1 MSGFLPRQVIERR
14 AVEHW
19 KREGLSAGFDLDR
32 LIDRL
37 DLGLLWRPIEPVG
50 GRQVAAELIAR
61 ERLVTLN
68 ENLRVLLDGNP
79 GFYRFTLAHELGH
92 WDLHCGS
99 VRDGS
104 GELWADGPRLV
115 CRRLVFGRDL
125 QPAEVL
131 SQAENQREHQANLF
145 ATYLLAPT
153 EIFLA
158 AFRSIGCD
166 GWPATYQLA
175 ETLGLSVHATLISA
189 GRRGA
194 RAPGRCGRPS
204 FGTATPG
211 GAGII
216 GALVRGGVPGA
227 LRFAATHAAGPRAQV
242 AGLSRALSMAN

>member
-1 MSGFLPRQVIERR
+1 MSGFLPCQVIERR

-19 KREGLSAGFDLDR
+19 KREGLSAGFDIDR

-79 GFYRFTLAHELGH
+79 GFYRFTIAHELGH

-104 GELWADGPRLV
+104 GEIWADGPRLV

-125 QPAEVL
+125 PPAEVL
-131 SQAENQREHQANLF
+131 TQAENQREHQANLF

-158 AFRSIGCD
+158 AFRKIGCD

-175 ETLGLSVHATLISA
+175 ETLGLSVHATLIRLGEERLGHRDDA
-189 GRRGA
+189 
-194 RAPGRCGRPS
+194 
-204 FGTATPG
+204 
-211 GAGII
+211 
-216 GALVRGGVPGA
+216 GVPRLG
-227 LRFAATHAAGPRAQV
+227 LRPKEGQASL
-242 AGLSRALSMAN
+242 GLL